1 MPYLPVLLAAALASG
16 TSIGVAHP
24 GVLAPALALALC
36 AWGSAVV
43 GWRAGWPRV
52 TFTSG
57 VLGVAAA
64 SAVLGALGFTAVA
77 RPSLVDA
84 LEEAGALAAEAGP
97 GRDAAAPGQGADTV
111 AALEAGAEAAAQAA
125 PDAATV
131 RLEGALVAD
140 AAPLGRGV
148 LLRLQVTRLWAGPCG
163 CPLVAEGGVVA
174 TVTGDVA
181 LARAGEWRAGRRVIV
196 TATVRRP
203 RLFRNLGAP
212 DARAELVRRRAALAA
227 SVKSALLVE
236 VVARG
241 SIVSEAAAAVRARA
255 REALRNAAGVGGAE
269 AAAIGTAVLVGD
281 RAGLDVALQQR
292 LQRAGTYHVIAISGG
307 NIALFTVVVVTLA
320 RMVTRHQRRGLLAA
334 GVVLV
339 AYAVMVGGG
348 ASVLRA
354 TGMALVG
361 MAAQALDQRGAA
373 LNVLALTAGVL
384 LAVDP
389 VLAFDVGFWLTT
401 AATAGIMMGLP
412 PASRG
417 ESRAGRWVRTLLL
430 ASVWAELA
438 LLPIVAAVFQQ
449 VTVAGLVLSAVAIPG
464 MAVVQLAAAGAVVA
478 DVVAPSFVP
487 AFGLLLRFGSALVTE
502 SARLTDVVPWASW
515 RVPPPATI
523 AVVVYYTTLAAWLWA
538 RHPAQDTLRAA
549 RVRRGTATALPAVVV
564 WVAMAPVS
572 LVAWPTGDLR
582 ITTFDVGQGEAILV
596 QFPNGRR
603 LLVDAAGVGADGRDL
618 GARVVGPALRA
629 RGIRR
634 VDYLLVTHADA
645 DHIGGAVSLVGEFA
659 PREIWTGIPVA
670 DDVATAALRVAGD
683 TARAA
688 WRRVESGAAVAI
700 GDAVVQVL
708 HPGPADWERQRVR
721 NDDSV
726 VVAVSLGGVRV
737 LLTGDIGAAVEPD
750 IARSARASAGQR
762 TPFTVL
768 KVAHHGSAGGSTAA
782 FLTDL
787 APAVAIVSAG
797 AGNPFGHPSPAVIA
811 RLRDVGADLWR
822 TDRDG
827 EITVRTDGRAVEV
840 SSFTGRRRWWQVQ
853 PR

>member
-1 MPYLPVLLAAALASG
+1 MPYLPVLLAAALAAG

-24 GVLAPALALALC
+24 GVLAPALALALG
-36 AWGSAVV
+36 AWGSAVA
-43 GWRAGWPRV
+43 GWRAGWTRV
-52 TFTSG
+52 TVASG
-57 VLGVAAA
+57 LLGVAAA
-64 SAVLGALGFTAVA
+64 SAVLGALAFMAVA
-77 RPSLVDA
+77 RPSLVVA
-84 LEEAGALAAEAGP
+84 LEEAGALAVEAAP
-97 GRDAAAPGQGADTV
+97 GRDALPDVAPD
-111 AALEAGAEAAAQAA
+111 AAA
-125 PDAATV
+125 DAATV
-131 RLEGALVAD
+131 RLDGALVAD

-163 CPLVAEGGVVA
+163 CPLAAQGGVVA
-174 TVTGDVA
+174 TVTGDLA

-203 RLFRNLGAP
+203 RLFRNVGAP
-212 DARAELVRRRAALAA
+212 EARAELVRRRAALVA

-241 SIVSEAAAAVRARA
+241 SFVSEAASAIRARA
-255 REALRNAAGVGGAE
+255 RVALQRAAGAAGAE

-281 RAGLDVALQQR
+281 RAGLDVTLQQQ

-307 NIALFTVVVVTLA
+307 NIALFTVVVLALA
-320 RMVTRHQRRGLLAA
+320 RMVTRHQRRALLAA

-339 AYAVMVGGG
+339 AYAVIVGGG

-384 LAVDP
+384 LAADP
-389 VLAFDVGFWLTT
+389 VLVFDVGFWLTT
-401 AATAGIMMGLP
+401 AATAGIVVGLP
-412 PASRG
+412 PAAAG
-417 ESRAGRWVRTLLL
+417 ESRARAWVRTLLL

-438 LLPIVAAVFQQ
+438 LLPIVASVFQQ

-464 MAVVQLAAAGAVVA
+464 MALVQLAAAGAVVA
-478 DVVAPSFVP
+478 DAVAPMLLP
-487 AFGLLLRFGSALVTE
+487 ALGLLLRFGSALVTE
-502 SARLTDVVPWASW
+502 SARLADVVPWASW
-515 RVPPPATI
+515 RVPPPATA
-523 AVVVYYTTLAAWLWA
+523 AVVVYYVTLAAWLWA
-538 RHPAQDTLRAA
+538 RHPAQDRLAGA
-549 RVRRGTATALPAVVV
+549 RVRLGTALALPAAVV
-564 WVAMAPVS
+564 WVAAAPVS

-582 ITTFDVGQGEAILV
+582 VTTFDVGQGEAILV

-603 LLVDAAGVGADGRDL
+603 LLVDAAGVAADGRDL
-618 GARVVGPALRA
+618 GERVVGPALRA

-645 DHIGGAVSLVGEFA
+645 DHIGGAASLVREFA

-670 DDVATAALRVAGD
+670 GDAATAALHAAAD
-683 TARAA
+683 AARAA
-688 WRRVESGAAVAI
+688 WRRVETGASVAV

-737 LLTGDIGAAVEPD
+737 VLTGDIGAAVEPD
-750 IARSARASAGQR
+750 VAAAVSARVSDVHPA
-762 TPFTVL
+762 PFTVL
-768 KVAHHGSAGGSTAA
+768 KVAHHGSAGGSGAE
-782 FLTDL
+782 FLTSL
-787 APAVAIVSAG
+787 APAVAVVSAG
-797 AGNPFGHPSPAVIA
+797 AGNPFGHPAPVVIA
-811 RLRDVGADLWR
+811 RLRDVGADVWR

-840 SSFTGRRRWWQVQ
+840 SSFTGRRRWWQAQ